1 VEPDGASP
9 EPVAPQERAAAVAS
23 ASAEASS
30 VVEQR
35 AKPVEAPE
43 VVASEK
49 PKPAPVHIEA
59 AVTFSA
65 GAGEAKRDWSDF
77 DPEAW
82 EEGQPCPEHLYRA
95 VQNQDRDYYLVPN
108 TEMDEA
114 AEPIVTPEIQALRD
128 RCREIEQAE
137 EELFEKFGRN
147 RMLWTDEVIAETRR
161 LDQEVTDIEIE
172 LRKALAAR

>member
-1 VEPDGASP
+1 
-9 EPVAPQERAAAVAS
+9 
-23 ASAEASS
+23 
-30 VVEQR
+30 
-35 AKPVEAPE
+35 
-43 VVASEK
+43 
-49 PKPAPVHIEA
+49 
-59 AVTFSA
+59 
-65 GAGEAKRDWSDF
+65 
-77 DPEAW
+77 
-82 EEGQPCPEHLYRA
+82 
-95 VQNQDRDYYLVPN
+95 
-108 TEMDEA
+108 MDEA